1 MKYYAQSEIKGAF
14 FGQGKGGGGSEKGE
28 YTGKSMLY
36 LLLGK
41 CQMTKAKNRI
51 FVNVLE

>member
-1 MKYYAQSEIKGAF
+1 MLRVRLRARFSDRGR
-14 FGQGKGGGGSEKGE
+14 GGGGSEKGE